1 MEIVEF
7 PPHFSK
13 YICDQIFKNCSL
25 IAIKISPQDVELCT
39 ILQHTDEQSAVT
51 HIYLEYIFFGVSIQR
66 QFCNGKIITADNVAL
81 DLQHRIHLLCIHE
94 SLNGIRHT
102 ADNHILQKKLPH
114 AVVHSFRDGRF
125 IIFIK
130 IQVHNMF
137 VVFLCEI
144 KDGKSFAA
152 LTAAFD
158 KDKKDG
164 KFFQG
169 SFFENSNFFKRLFKT
184 GINFSIFLQ
193 H

>member
-13 YICDQIFKNCSL
+13 YICDQIFKNCFL

-39 ILQHTDEQSAVT
+39 ILQLFLAELLWNRLKALFDSGFVFSLCVFYHVVLVGA
-51 HIYLEYIFFGVSIQR
+51 Y
-66 QFCNGKIITADNVAL
+66 NVAL

-114 AVVHSFRDGRF
+114 AVVQSLRDGRF

-130 IQVHNMF
+130 I
-137 VVFLCEI
+137 
-144 KDGKSFAA
+144 
-152 LTAAFD
+152 
-158 KDKKDG
+158 
-164 KFFQG
+164 
-169 SFFENSNFFKRLFKT
+169 
-184 GINFSIFLQ
+184 
-193 H
+193 